1 MSQSE
6 KTRDPQALRREVQ
19 ETQQD
24 LAEAVEHVA
33 YHKTHLKE
41 EVKESVKAQA
51 TEAVDQLKENVASH
65 FKDSA
70 SAKSGEL
77 KDAVVEKATDLK
89 DTAVE
94 KKDELMAT
102 ASDKKDDLME
112 AVSEKKEDLAA
123 SESSQDET
131 FVPESQG
138 GLADAKDKMAETMGN
153 VTEGVK
159 TKVSEAVHGHPAS
172 EG

>member
-6 KTRDPQALRREVQ
+6 KTRDPQVVRQEVQ

-33 YHKTHLKE
+33 YHKTHFKE
-41 EVKESVKAQA
+41 EVTESIKAQA
-51 TEAVDQLKENVASH
+51 TDAVDQLKENVASH

-70 SAKSGEL
+70 SAKPGEL

-94 KKDELMAT
+94 KKDELMAA
-102 ASDKKDDLME
+102 ASEKKDDVMQ
-112 AVSEKKEDLAA
+112 AASEKKEDLTA
-123 SESSQDET
+123 SKPSQDET

-138 GLADAKDKMAETMGN
+138 GIAGAKDKMAETIGN